1 MIFNSGTRNG
11 RFLPADYIL
20 SIKPFNAEAGTY
32 DISCSATSALPATI
46 DITHG
51 REWKKTLNLTFSSS
65 ELNVGPFSSDPSTCH
80 TLMSLI
86 LLAALC

>member
-1 MIFNSGTRNG
+1 MKHTIYAFIS
-11 RFLPADYIL
+11 P

-32 DISCSATSALPATI
+32 GISCSATSALSATI

-51 REWKKTLNLTFSSS
+51 REWKKKTLNLTLSSS
-65 ELNVGPFSSDPSTCH
+65 ELNVGPFASDPSTCH